1 MRPSPQHAAFCS
13 REFCAQQDLVVQF
26 AAIAEDLGCT
36 SGRLAIDW
44 LLAQSDDSVPI
55 PGTKRRTN
63 LSENVV
69 AVDVGLSTDLAPQV
83 ADLMSAVAGDRYG

>member
-1 MRPSPQHAAFCS
+1 MPLFAAENF
-13 REFCAQQDLVVQF
+13 EHNKDLVVQF

-69 AVDVGLSTDLAPQV
+69 AVDVVLSTDLAPQV